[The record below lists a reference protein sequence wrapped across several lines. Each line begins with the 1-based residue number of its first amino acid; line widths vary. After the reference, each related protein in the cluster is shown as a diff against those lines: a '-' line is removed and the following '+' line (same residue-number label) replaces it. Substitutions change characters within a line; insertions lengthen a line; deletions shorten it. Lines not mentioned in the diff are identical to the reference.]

1 MTAPTEFCIM
11 FVFADLKTF
20 FVDDWKN
27 KMSQLYYYNQGDFKK
42 FFFSKVERGRVEHYT
57 WRGNPGS

>member
-1 MTAPTEFCIM
+1 MSGRWTAPTEFCIM

-27 KMSQLYYYNQGDFKK
+27 KMSQLYYYNQGDFKI
-42 FFFSKVERGRVEHYT
+42 FLQ
-57 WRGNPGS
+57 